1 MSSPQMDLAGF
12 GLGKYQESQRGDK
25 SYSVLKYWRMRKF
38 DLNNDTVI
46 SKAELIQA
54 GCRVDGRFTIADKNL
69 DGVLN
74 KREARRASDYL
85 FKALY
90 LYQLYRMVPNAPL
103 WSPNSFKKTI

>member
-1 MSSPQMDLAGF
+1 MKKL
-12 GLGKYQESQRGDK
+12 L
-25 SYSVLKYWRMRKF
+25 SVMIFSFFVSDAFADDWRMRKF

-85 FKALY
+85 FKRRCPKNP
-90 LYQLYRMVPNAPL
+90 QPIEVRG
-103 WSPNSFKKTI
+103 